1 MDGRSALVR
10 NRTAEGVSARFP
22 DRRTGNCAE
31 ATVASGKDPIMPRNL
46 YITARE
52 AAHLSGCGVGEIH
65 EMRDAGRLPNSRFA
79 HGAFDVCLNDL
90 VLTGLVE
97 AAAIT
102 GLPTQSARC
111 RRGATNRN
119 KRRADRYGTANH

>member
-1 MDGRSALVR
+1 
-10 NRTAEGVSARFP
+10 VSARFP

-65 EMRDAGRLPNSRFA
+65 VMRGAGLLPNSRFA
-79 HGAFDVCLNDL
+79 HGALDVCLSDL
-90 VLTGLVE
+90 VFIGLVE
-97 AAAIT
+97 APFIT
-102 GLPTQSARC
+102 GSPTQSARC
-111 RRGATNRN
+111 RRGAIKRD
-119 KRRADRYGTANH
+119 KRRADRYRIASR